1 LPISDSLRGTTRIIE
16 LRSARTA
23 KEELEDPVDPVEP
36 VEEELEVLERPVAAV
51 GDVAELEPVD
61 ELLDVE
67 RVVPVADTSSP
78 TWPESEAIVPVA
90 GAYSLVFATAC
101 SSLCAVRAS
110 LLTAARAEAMFA
122 SRVAV
127 LIVDVVEEDVD
138 FVSLDALVSPDALRV
153 SPAVLVAGWVVVVV
167 PVRVAGVVVVGMVLV
182 VVGVVE
188 VGVPCPPAGVVVVGE
203 YEASPAVAEPV
214 EPVEPVAAAELEP
227 CPVDPSPSV
236 SSCLA
241 RVASADCS
249 AAFDC
254 SSVTS
259 ALCGSSV
266 AISCPWTTRWPWVT

>member
-188 VGVPCPPAGVVVVGE
+188 VGV